1 MISLQLLFAV
11 LSLAVPLGVGV
22 LILRFIKKRKERGGP
37 KMSKITRD
45 RIIGGILLFFFILAA
60 LLVAGLFLWAR
71 ALRRML

>member
-1 MISLQLLFAV
+1 MRSLELLLTV

-45 RIIGGILLFFFILAA
+45 RILGGILLFFFILAA
-60 LLVAGLFLWAR
+60 LFVVGAFLMAKTM
-71 ALRRML
+71 RRLL